1 MKTTI
6 DVAIPENFGD
16 ANLERLKIRLMTLT
30 GESVQRM
37 RIVYDNS
44 LIGGFVVR
52 YHNHVYDA
60 SLKTRLEQVR
70 GLLAT
75 GE

>member
-1 MKTTI
+1 MKETI
-6 DVAIPENFGD
+6 VVSVPDNFGD
-16 ANLERLKIRLMTLT
+16 ANLERLKIKLISLT
-30 GESVQRM
+30 GESVQRI
-37 RIVYDNS
+37 RVLRDNS

-60 SLKTRLEQVR
+60 SLKTRLEQVHTQ
-70 GLLAT
+70 LAT

>member
-1 MKTTI
+1 MKETI
-6 DVAIPENFGD
+6 VVTVPDNFGD
-16 ANLERLKIRLMTLT
+16 GNLERLKIRLLAMT
-30 GESVQRM
+30 GESVRQMHVVR
-37 RIVYDNS
+37 DNS

-52 YHNHVYDA
+52 YHHHVYDA

-70 GLLAT
+70 TKLAM